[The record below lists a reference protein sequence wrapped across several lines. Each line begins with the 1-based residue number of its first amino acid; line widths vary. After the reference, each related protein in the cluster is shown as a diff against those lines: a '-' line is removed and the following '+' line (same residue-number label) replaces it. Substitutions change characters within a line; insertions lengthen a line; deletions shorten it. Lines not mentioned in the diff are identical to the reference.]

1 MNVLQILEN
10 TAHVHLLLN
19 HVPTIGF
26 GIGLLLFLTGL
37 GAKSDVLKRTS
48 LVMFFVVAVVA
59 IATYVS
65 GNAAEAVL
73 TGAGRT
79 DFPPGVSPA
88 AIRAHED
95 AALLAFALMEVTGF
109 FSWLALWQWRRVTA
123 AAPLPGWN
131 LPIVLV
137 LSLATFGLMARAAEL
152 GGEINHPEIR
162 EAGLRQGD
170 VIQSFNGH
178 PVTSDEHLRT
188 LTAAAPPGSTA
199 NIGVVRDGRARTVTV
214 DIVDAAAA
222 GKRVSRTSDAASLG
236 VRVIEPLSQELAAQ
250 FGLKPGAEGLLVA
263 QVYEQGPQ
271 GPVEAGT
278 ARAIGLWVTS
288 VTWVWPTAET
298 LHFVGLCMLFT
309 VVVIVDLRMLGMMR
323 SVPYSSVYQ
332 LLPIGMLGFGLNLAT
347 GILFFLGVP
356 SQYVKNAVFY
366 WKMLFVVLGGIN
378 ILYFMLVDAAW
389 SVGAGEDAP
398 FSAKVAAASAIFI
411 WAAVLFCG
419 HMLPFI
425 GNSF

>member
-1 MNVLQILEN
+1 VLEVLEN
-10 TAHVHLLLN
+10 SAHVHLLLN

-26 GIGLLLFLTGL
+26 AIGLLLFLAGL
-37 GAKSDVLKRTS
+37 VAKSDVLKRTS

-73 TGAGRT
+73 TGSGRT

-95 AALLAFALMEVTGF
+95 AALVAFALMEATGF
-109 FSWLALWQWRRVTA
+109 FAWLALWQWRRVTA
-123 AAPLPGWN
+123 ASPLPGWN
-131 LPIVLV
+131 MPIVLV
-137 LSLATFGLMARAAEL
+137 LSLVTFGLMARAAEL
-152 GGEINHPEIR
+152 GGQINHPELR
-162 EAGLRQGD
+162 EGGLRQGD
-170 VIQSFNGH
+170 VIQSFNGQ
-178 PVTSDEHLRT
+178 PVTSDGNLRA
-188 LTAAAPPGSTA
+188 LTAAAQPGSA
-199 NIGVVRDGRARTVTV
+199 ASIGVIRDGKATTVAV
-214 DIVDAAAA
+214 EIIDSAAAERRA
-222 GKRVSRTSDAASLG
+222 VRTSDAASLG
-236 VRVIEPLSQELAAQ
+236 VRVIEPLTQELAAQ

-263 QVYEQGPQ
+263 QVHEQGPQ
-271 GPVEAGT
+271 GPVDTGT

-298 LHFVGLCMLFT
+298 LHFVGLCMLFM
-309 VVVIVDLRMLGMMR
+309 VVVIVDLRMLGMIR
-323 SVPYSSVYQ
+323 SVPYSAVYQ
-332 LLPIGMLGFGLNLAT
+332 LLPIGMLGFGLNLIT

-356 SQYVKNAVFY
+356 GQYVKNIMFY
-366 WKMLFVVLGGIN
+366 WKMVFVVLGGLN
-378 ILYFMLVDAAW
+378 LLYFMLVDEAW
-389 SVGAGEDAP
+389 SVGPGEDAP
-398 FSAKVAAASAIFI
+398 VSAKVAAASAIFI